1 MIIPFNS
8 IFNFIL
14 LTCRRYSID
23 ESHGLLHSMDV
34 LDKTNN
40 IINYDPVLKK
50 KSAFLDKE
58 IIYTSALLHDMCDK
72 KYMDE
77 QLGVSSIQRFLL
89 TDLKYEK
96 KKVDVITNIINTM
109 SYSKVKKNGFP
120 EMENYQLEYNIVR
133 EADLLAA
140 YDIDRAI
147 IYNMTKSN
155 TDFETAFINSKLLY
169 YDRMAKHN
177 EDNLFTF
184 DYTKSEGDKLNAICL
199 QKIKDY
205 NKMLQ

>member
-1 MIIPFNS
+1 MIIPYNS

-14 LTCRRYSID
+14 LTSKKYNID

-34 LDKTNN
+34 LNKANN
-40 IINYDPVLKK
+40 IINYESTLHNKNI
-50 KSAFLDKE
+50 DKE
-58 IIYTSALLHDMCDK
+58 VIYTTALLHDMCDK

-77 QLGVSSIQRFLL
+77 KIGVSNVKRFLSN
-89 TDLKYEK
+89 DLNYK
-96 KKVDVITNIINTM
+96 KEKVDVIGDIIETM

-120 EMENYQLEYNIVR
+120 DLGNYQTEYNIVR

-147 IYNMTKSN
+147 IYNMTKAN
-155 TDFETAFINSKLLY
+155 NNFEVSFINSKLLY

-177 EDNLFTF
+177 KDSLFTF
-184 DYTKSEGDKLNAICL
+184 DYTKKEGEKLNAVCL